1 MNKAP
6 LSNSLSEEE
15 YESEVYK
22 SEWNK
27 QKSFTGNDFNG
38 DELDSANN
46 IDLPYLEQFN
56 RILFQR
62 PGSRALSVP
71 AYFPL
76 ASLNRYNSSNL
87 FNKSGNLSNINNQE
101 SAKKIVPAHSIK

>member
-1 MNKAP
+1 
-6 LSNSLSEEE
+6 LSEEE

-27 QKSFTGNDFNG
+27 QKSFIANDYNEI
-38 DELDSANN
+38 ELDSA
-46 IDLPYLEQFN
+46 IYADLPYLEQFN

-71 AYFPL
+71 AYFPF

-87 FNKSGNLSNINNQE
+87 LNKSGNLANANYQE
-101 SAKKIVPAHSIK
+101 GSKRIPTARSIK